1 MWLEEDC
8 DWKVQN
14 GSLDLMK
21 IEVWCA
27 EKPEGIQMYFPHD
40 GDMKS
45 QNEIFVNALM
55 KKRQT
60 GASAQGVCRVT
71 RKKGCGGKNSKKK
84 KHQ

>member
-27 EKPEGIQMYFPHD
+27 EKPKGIQMYFPHD

-55 KKRQT
+55 KRTGKQMRQQNWF
-60 GASAQGVCRVT
+60 AV
-71 RKKGCGGKNSKKK
+71 
-84 KHQ
+84 

>member
-14 GSLDLMK
+14 RSLDLMK
-21 IEVWCA
+21 IEVWCS

-45 QNEIFVNALM
+45 
-55 KKRQT
+55 
-60 GASAQGVCRVT
+60 
-71 RKKGCGGKNSKKK
+71 
-84 KHQ
+84 

>member
-27 EKPEGIQMYFPHD
+27 EKPEGLQMYFPHD

-45 QNEIFVNALM
+45 
-55 KKRQT
+55 
-60 GASAQGVCRVT
+60 
-71 RKKGCGGKNSKKK
+71 
-84 KHQ
+84 

>member
-14 GSLDLMK
+14 RPLDLMK

-27 EKPEGIQMYFPHD
+27 EKTEGIQMYLPHD

-45 QNEIFVNALM
+45 
-55 KKRQT
+55 
-60 GASAQGVCRVT
+60 
-71 RKKGCGGKNSKKK
+71 
-84 KHQ
+84 

>member
-1 MWLEEDC
+1 MFEEYHLYTETPWVLKRKRSVMWLEEDC

-14 GSLDLMK
+14 RSLDLMK

-45 QNEIFVNALM
+45 
-55 KKRQT
+55 
-60 GASAQGVCRVT
+60 
-71 RKKGCGGKNSKKK
+71 
-84 KHQ
+84 